1 MVSGG
6 KKRTKD
12 LRRSAG
18 GDNTPHGGAQYPSQR
33 TLVWH
38 SSLRHVAKSRHLEI
52 LEGHALNQQLELCVP
67 GKQGV
72 ALAQSLKWETS
83 FFYEVTTSLAMLLS
97 RRFIK
102 EYVLQGSVYMIAK
115 NVPLDSSNSA
125 MLLPSGELLLLVDAA
140 TYEQL
145 GLVGEKYGKAIPT
158 DSRGMVTYAR
168 QSQRYV
174 VSLDLKAKA
183 FASDEDSSVRDR
195 VVQCLDTK
203 FAPLEILLCAYNERG
218 AVRTI
223 IFGDDDSLERKRVE
237 VNGEWTHVQELLV
250 PQFDKFY
257 SSIPAK
263 PSSSADANS
272 IADASSPAS
281 RTREELLASLE
292 QAYDW
297 FGLVACRLT
306 DLLKQQTPEEYV
318 SIFTGV
324 PDLFEFEPNSELAS
338 VRWRGLIASEF
349 CKSVFEK
356 AASAVKSGQVP
367 WAALM
372 VWGFPDALVSW
383 TQRDRKQGKQQKQ
396 IRREHGFLVNGS
408 NHYTFLLLPNEE
420 YVLLQA
426 LGPHDATV

>member
-6 KKRTKD
+6 KKRAKD
-12 LRRSAG
+12 LRRSTG
-18 GDNTPHGGAQYPSQR
+18 NNLHNKPQYPPQR

-38 SSLRHVAKSRHLEI
+38 SSLRLDNSRHVEI
-52 LEGHALNQQLELCVP
+52 LEGHALNLQLELCVP
-67 GKQGV
+67 GKPGV
-72 ALAQSLKWETS
+72 ALTQSLKWETS
-83 FFYEVTTSLAMLLS
+83 FFYEITTSLAMLLS

-145 GLVGEKYGKAIPT
+145 GLVGEKYGKAVPT
-158 DSRGMVTYAR
+158 DCRGAATYAR

-183 FASDEDSSVRDR
+183 FASDDEGDSSVRDR
-195 VVQCLDTK
+195 VVHCLETK

-218 AVRTI
+218 AARTI

-237 VNGEWTHVQELLV
+237 VNGEWTHVQELFV
-250 PQFDKFY
+250 PQFEMFY
-257 SSIPAK
+257 SGVVAK
-263 PSSSADANS
+263 PSSSSSIDAPP
-272 IADASSPAS
+272 PAN
-281 RTREELLASLE
+281 RTRDELLASLE

-318 SIFTGV
+318 STFTGV
-324 PDLFEFEPNSELAS
+324 PDLFELEPNSEISS
-338 VRWRGLIASEF
+338 VRWRGLIAPQF

-367 WAALM
+367 WAAVM

-383 TQRDRKQGKQQKQ
+383 TQQVGKQGKQKQ
-396 IRREHGFLVNGS
+396 VSREHGYLMNGS
-408 NHYTFLLLPNEE
+408 NHYTLLLLPNDE